1 MKEKVKK
8 YYFLTVLCFLWPLS
22 LDAKQIFVKMSFGLH
37 HAGQVN
43 DVWASK
49 TNSFDCQSIPREKA
63 GLNMDISLEFVYQ
76 LNPNVGFSF
85 GTGYFSRSFNDK
97 GQFTA
102 LETSGFTGSFFIPP
116 KLDSDIYFFNI
127 SNIFS
132 FSVMRTVR
140 WNFLG
145 GLGYYF
151 GKIKSRKDVSNPE
164 FFRPRSPW
172 YYFLWR
178 YESNASTIGFHAG
191 TGIDIDLSLN
201 MFLSV
206 EVLYRAINFKKFN
219 STLLEVY
226 SQYLLPEP
234 PELVGDTT
242 FLYAEGQEGT
252 ENPGDIEYMLSDFNC
267 SGFLF
272 RLGLKFKF

>member
-1 MKEKVKK
+1 MKR
-8 YYFLTVLCFLWPLS
+8 YYFLAVIYLLWPLS
-22 LDAKQIFVKMSFGLH
+22 LDAKQIFVNMSFGLH
-37 HAGQVN
+37 HAEQVN
-43 DVWASK
+43 DVWVSK
-49 TNSFDCQSIPREKA
+49 TNSFDCQSVSGEKA
-63 GLNMDISLEFVYQ
+63 GLNMDISLEFTYQ

-85 GTGYFSRSFNDK
+85 GTGYFSRSFNAK

-102 LETSGFTGSFFIPP
+102 LETSGFTGYFFISPE
-116 KLDSDIYFFNI
+116 LDSDIYFFSL

-132 FSVMRTVR
+132 FTVMPAVR

-151 GKIKSRKDVSNPE
+151 GKIKSPENEGDPE

-172 YYFLWR
+172 NYFLWR
-178 YESNASTIGFHAG
+178 YESNSSTVGFHAG

-201 MFLSV
+201 MFLSF
-206 EVLYRAINFKKFN
+206 EVLYRVIKFKKFK
-219 STLLEVY
+219 STVLRVY
-226 SQYLLPEP
+226 SKYLLPEP
-234 PELVGDTT
+234 PELVGDST
-242 FLYAEGQEGT
+242 FLYAEGLEGT